1 MADVQI
7 NTATFDK
14 YAQKS
19 TSKDARLSAVSYED
33 KNKRSPLTRFAS
45 GFILVVMC
53 SLAAWPF
60 LPRRY
65 ESTVTLILRATDEAG
80 PISHGQALK
89 QLLDEGAVQSELD
102 VMASLPLSADVMDRL
117 NLNTDPE
124 FTKSS
129 GSLFNRSATTLL
141 EPAREV
147 QNHVVVSRDRRSYTV
162 RLGYWSSDP
171 AKSVRMADA
180 LATAY
185 LDRQVQRKLDNSA
198 QLIDRLRSRLVELAT
213 REAELRRVTDG
224 ETATSIKVADPSDA
238 RTTTAIEFAS
248 IRQKLVDATQHHS
261 EIGPD
266 AERIS
271 DAVMPLNATYPNP
284 VMMTLATLIFA
295 TLLGFA
301 FAWPALRFRSDDQI
315 QSIDGAKGVK

>member
-1 MADVQI
+1 MADAQI
-7 NTATFDK
+7 NSRNYENFT
-14 YAQKS
+14 S
-19 TSKDARLSAVSYED
+19 TVSSARER
-33 KNKRSPLTRFAS
+33 RSSTEHQTRRSGSLFTRFAS
-45 GFILVVMC
+45 GFLLVVLC

-102 VMASLPLSADVMDRL
+102 VMASLPLSADVMERL
-117 NLNTDPE
+117 GLNTDPE
-124 FTKSS
+124 FLKPNSS
-129 GSLFNRSATTLL
+129 FFSKAASSAAD
-141 EPAREV
+141 PAREI

-162 RLGYWSSDP
+162 RIGYWSNDP

-185 LDRQVQRKLDNSA
+185 LDRQVQHKLDNSA
-198 QLIDRLRSRLVELAT
+198 QLIDRLRTRLVELAA
-213 REAELRRVTDG
+213 READLRRVVNSDAGSSFKIT
-224 ETATSIKVADPSDA
+224 EPSDE
-238 RTTTAIEFAS
+238 RTTTAVEFAG
-248 IRQKLVDATQHHS
+248 IRQKLVDAMQHHS

-271 DAVMPLNATYPNP
+271 DAVMPLNPIFPNP
-284 VMMTLATLIFA
+284 ILMALATFLFATLIG
-295 TLLGFA
+295 LGFA
-301 FAWPALRFRSDDQI
+301 WPSLRLRLADHIHSTDEAK
-315 QSIDGAKGVK
+315 GAK